1 MQYGTRL
8 KRRMTGFQTDNIE
21 RELAEL
27 QHGLTLIG
35 VTYDR
40 HIIEQYRRY
49 IEILHDYKQRLHLLS
64 HRDYS
69 HIVTRH
75 FLTSLM
81 AIHHIEDCH
90 TICDIGAGAGF
101 PSLPL
106 KIVRPETECT
116 LFESKK
122 KKASFLKQ
130 VIEQLGLSHIEVI
143 DERAEHFTGK
153 RFDIILLKAVGR
165 IKKLLKTID
174 NLIAPRG
181 SAIFYKSHRIE
192 GEIKAAEK
200 ELRKRGFRVAVEKLY
215 TPIGNVPLA
224 LVIIRRS

>member
-1 MQYGTRL
+1 MT
-8 KRRMTGFQTDNIE
+8 KRQTDSTG

-27 QHGLTLIG
+27 QHGLTLLGI
-35 VTYDR
+35 TYDR
-40 HIIEQYRRY
+40 HLIEQFRRY

-69 HIVTRH
+69 HVATKH

-81 AIHHIEDCH
+81 AIHHIEGHH
-90 TICDIGAGAGF
+90 TVCDIGAGAGF

-106 KIVRPETECT
+106 KIVRPEIECT

-122 KKASFLKQ
+122 KKAEFLRY
-130 VIEQLGLSHIEVI
+130 VIEQLGLSKIEVI

-153 RFDIILLKAVGR
+153 RFDIVLLKAVGR
-165 IKKLLKTID
+165 IKRLLKTID
-174 NLIAPRG
+174 SLIAPQG

-200 ELRKRGFRVAVEKLY
+200 GFSKRGFQVEVEKLY